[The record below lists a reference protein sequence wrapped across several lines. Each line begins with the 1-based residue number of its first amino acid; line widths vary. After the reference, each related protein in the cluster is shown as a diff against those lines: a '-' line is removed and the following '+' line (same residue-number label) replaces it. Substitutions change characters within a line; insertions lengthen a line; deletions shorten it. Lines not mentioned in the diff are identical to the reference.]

1 MKNKNSVL
9 KVLRHSTLL
18 VLTLALLSS
27 CSGVIFDTIREE
39 VKLSD
44 AQISGDVQ
52 ALTRHAM
59 ADDREFLFAALGKI
73 WKKDIDT
80 ATTSGEGTDT
90 NSTTY
95 TGNWV
100 QSTKP
105 ANLITGIT
113 SSYNSVTAKSE
124 LYVMTLD
131 WKSVDD
137 DGENKPKS
145 WTIYYSDDD
154 GETWKKATYAK
165 DGTEVTEDGTE
176 VTESSTSYSQKFCV
190 FGTNTPQKA
199 HRAAFANLDGT
210 IYRLTD
216 GKATKITADA
226 TYNFTSLTDTT
237 SDIYKTAVSVVTF
250 DGASFYFS
258 SNSAMTSN
266 ESRTANA
273 THIYAASG
281 STIYYRAQADSS
293 WTSKKLL
300 SDSIYSMASTTR
312 GLLCGTEDGLQMI
325 ETNESSEPEKAG
337 SVAANASSTL
347 SSYYEVRNV
356 LAIDPSKSDTATDIY
371 ASTDFNGTSSSTSA
385 TFQNVGLWAYY
396 PGRNKWN
403 RE

>member
-59 ADDREFLFAALGKI
+59 AGDREFLFAALGKI
-73 WKKDIDT
+73 WKKDI

-90 NSTTY
+90 SSTTY
-95 TGNWV
+95 TGNWI

-113 SSYNSVTAKSE
+113 SSYISAAKSE
-124 LYVMTLD
+124 LYAMTLD

-154 GETWKKATYAK
+154 GETWKKATYA
-165 DGTEVTEDGTE
+165 DTGAE

-281 STIYYRAQADSS
+281 STIYYRALADSS

-300 SDSIYSMASTTR
+300 SDSIYSIASTTR

-325 ETNESSEPEKAG
+325 ETNTSSEPDKAG